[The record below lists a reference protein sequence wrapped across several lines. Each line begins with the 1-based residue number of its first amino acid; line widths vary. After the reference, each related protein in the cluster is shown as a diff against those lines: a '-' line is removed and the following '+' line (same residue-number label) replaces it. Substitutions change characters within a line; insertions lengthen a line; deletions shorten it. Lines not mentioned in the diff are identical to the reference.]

1 MFMCYVL
8 CLLSVMQ
15 ESEFITE
22 FDTRQWEVSAAE
34 CVSAYLAWC
43 DCLRVNRKRLMGVVS

>member
-1 MFMCYVL
+1 MCYVL